1 MSQRL
6 FKVINNFVAKNP
18 DYSFNDLKEFI
29 DNEVTNDS
37 PQPRTISTRYSLVK
51 KFLRDNYPQITEKQL
66 KAIRPDDEITNS
78 IIEQNDIIRSHK
90 NNIKFDKELVDK
102 ILAFK
107 NTEDLFELA
116 IYLQFISGRRADEI
130 RDSEYKIRIDQK
142 DNLKMLL
149 SKKSKEKRNKYFPIK
164 LLKNSLSPK
173 QFKESV
179 KIIRQNFNY
188 IKSNDYIKRLNR
200 KIKKLVRND
209 LTSHDLRGMYAMYM
223 FNTDNPENRNVN
235 GFLSSVL
242 NHDSDSSSL
251 SYSNYIYED
260 GFQNG
265 ESKSIAEIV
274 QNEDL

>member
-6 FKVINNFVAKNP
+6 FKVINNFVAKNA
-18 DYSFNDLKEFI
+18 DYSFDDLKQFI
-29 DNEVTNDS
+29 DEQVTNDS

-51 KFLRDNYPQITEKQL
+51 KFLRDNYPKITEKQL

-107 NTEDLFELA
+107 DTEDLFELA

-130 RDSEYKIRIDQK
+130 RDAEYKIRIDQK

-149 SKKSKEKRNKYFPIK
+149 SKKSKDKRNKYFPIK
-164 LLKNSLSPK
+164 LIKNSLSPK

-260 GFQNG
+260 GFENDK
-265 ESKSIAEIV
+265 EVIETEKKEV
-274 QNEDL
+274 L

>member
-6 FKVINNFVAKNP
+6 FKVINNFVAKNA
-18 DYSFNDLKEFI
+18 DYSFDDLKEFI
-29 DNEVTNDS
+29 DEQVTNDS

-102 ILAFK
+102 ILSFK
-107 NTEDLFELA
+107 DTEDLFELA

-130 RDSEYKIRIDQK
+130 RDAEYKIRIDQK

-149 SKKSKEKRNKYFPIK
+149 SKKSKDKRNKYFPIK
-164 LLKNSLSPK
+164 LIKNSLSPK

-260 GFQNG
+260 GFKND

-274 QNEDL
+274 QKEVL